1 MGLKHLRIQVGRGF
15 SELMQVVGRTQLFCG
30 CETYVPNSRLAV
42 SQLALSAA
50 KATPLKHSPHKPP
63 QLHRLLP
70 RRLSPPVLAS

>member
-50 KATPLKHSPHKPP
+50 KATPPEA
-63 QLHRLLP
+63 
-70 RRLSPPVLAS
+70 LSPQATTAPQTSTQEALSTCAG